1 MDKKEIMA
9 LYNQFERIGQT
20 ALGYEKQVN
29 GSVIRCVSPEF
40 QGSYITYFHLDEAQV
55 ISAIKKEIHFF
66 SEQKKSFEWK
76 TYSTDS
82 PANIGKHLIEQ
93 GFSREDSESFM
104 VLELDSI
111 QGSLP
116 VTAEITEVA
125 DLDGIREAMSVQEKV
140 WGTDHTSHAFHLHQM
155 KQASPE
161 DVAVYVIYDH
171 HIPVS
176 SAWILYSADS
186 PFAGIWGG
194 STLSEYRCKGY
205 YTALLHQR
213 MNDARQRGIR
223 YLTIDA
229 SAMSRPIVEKHGF
242 RFIAET
248 TPYFLEA
255 NG

>member
-9 LYNQFERIGQT
+9 LYNQFERIGQ
-20 ALGYEKQVN
+20 AASGYEKHVN
-29 GSVIRCVSPEF
+29 GPVVRCVSPDP
-40 QGSYITYFHLDEAQV
+40 QGSYITYFHLDEKQV
-55 ISAIKKEIHFF
+55 SSAIKNEIEFF
-66 SEQKKSFEWK
+66 SARKQSFEWK

-93 GFSREDSESFM
+93 GFTREESESFM

-111 QGSLP
+111 QSALP
-116 VTAEITEVA
+116 VNADIAEVY

-140 WGTDHTSHAFHLHQM
+140 WGTDHTSHAVLLHQM
-155 KQASPE
+155 KQASPK
-161 DVAVYVIYDH
+161 DVAVYVIYDNH
-171 HIPVS
+171 LPVS
-176 SAWILYSADS
+176 SAWILYSTDS

-194 STLSEYRCKGY
+194 STLSEYRSKGY

-213 MNDARQRGIR
+213 INDARQRGIQ

-242 RFIAET
+242 KFIAET
-248 TPYFLEA
+248 TPYFLDV